1 MGIGG
6 SNLGQSTEVE
16 RQRRDVERLWVDCQE
31 SGGDNG
37 CSHRES
43 HNCRGKKPLKI
54 FSSSKRCREH
64 CVCRDTGVNVHG

>member
-16 RQRRDVERLWVDCQE
+16 RQRRDLERLWVDCQE

-43 HNCRGKKPLKI
+43 HNCRGKNL
-54 FSSSKRCREH
+54 
-64 CVCRDTGVNVHG
+64 